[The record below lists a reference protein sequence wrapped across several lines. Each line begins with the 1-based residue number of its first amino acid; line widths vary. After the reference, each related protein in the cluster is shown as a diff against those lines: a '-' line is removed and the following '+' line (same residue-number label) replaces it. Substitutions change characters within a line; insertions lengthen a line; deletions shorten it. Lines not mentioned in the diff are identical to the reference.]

1 MLILTRK
8 PGESLY
14 IGDSVKITIV
24 EIKGN
29 QIRVGIDA
37 PTDLRIYREE
47 IYMQILEENRTA
59 AEGVMSGNA
68 LDQLTG
74 VWKGRSGIESHAGG
88 SLKSTKRVV
97 TDSRGKDQSKDVFV
111 ESNKKHAK
119 TPGDKTENFR
129 GRPQHDGGK
138 E

>member
-14 IGDSVKITIV
+14 IGDEVIVTVV

-29 QIRVGIDA
+29 QVRVGIKA
-37 PTDLRIYREE
+37 PADKRIYREE
-47 IYMQILEENRTA
+47 IYMQILEENKNA
-59 AEGVMSGNA
+59 AEGDISGTV

-74 VWKGRSGIESHAGG
+74 SWQKGSRDQGADGKGPRTSRMTATSVKPKAQGKTQADGGDAG
-88 SLKSTKRVV
+88 T
-97 TDSRGKDQSKDVFV
+97 
-111 ESNKKHAK
+111 
-119 TPGDKTENFR
+119 FR
-129 GRPQHDGGK
+129 GSPHNEGGK

>member
-68 LDQLTG
+68 LDQLSG
-74 VWKGRSGIESHAGG
+74 GWKGISRAGSKSKQQGTGRFVNSSKKNTKAASGD
-88 SLKSTKRVV
+88 
-97 TDSRGKDQSKDVFV
+97 TDGL
-111 ESNKKHAK
+111 N
-119 TPGDKTENFR
+119 
-129 GRPQHDGGK
+129 GRPQNEGGK